1 MQSWEFSESR
11 VQDES
16 IEVAA
21 VFKSL
26 KSDLF
31 LNETEAVFGGAHELV
46 QEFGS
51 RQLPCRSW
59 LRRCAFN
66 WKKKKAPTLQGAK
79 SQLRA
84 AAARHSCTD
93 CLDAAAYDPAP
104 RSTAA
109 PPRHSYSEPS
119 TRANFSSRGRISPTH
134 DQFVRRS
141 CEFVRRPAGE
151 NFVKKLESG
160 YNVEEGSRDQCC
172 TPDSNPQLNT
182 RFDGQDFDRGHSGS
196 HNVQEEQDAAGTTL
210 AKARESRWL
219 KCMKQLL
226 LKSPAYGSRNS
237 AATPI
242 KLERPAA
249 AAAVPAPPQSVC
261 KSNDVLHPGQCT
273 PAKSIT
279 LSIPSF
285 DDKPMSAKRMPAA
298 AAAFEKTVPAMIIRP
313 KSLSAPDM
321 SGCGPSSISD
331 MGMASSSSPL
341 RGRKSVTKFSDSSRR
356 SVSLGKVRNNN
367 PPNKNMNRSPSIINN
382 SNNNNINNNSSSSQM
397 SELHSAVQGAIAH
410 CKKSHTS
417 RAASGQLL
425 HLSQASS

>member
-11 VQDES
+11 VQDET

-160 YNVEEGSRDQCC
+160 YNVEEGPRDQCC

-242 KLERPAA
+242 KLERPA

-341 RGRKSVTKFSDSSRR
+341 RGRKSVTKFSDCSRR

-382 SNNNNINNNSSSSQM
+382 SNKNNINNNNNSSSQM